1 MCILSLYGMG
11 QGHKLLSY
19 TTCPTYFTFNHAV
32 GIGLLASF
40 IMIQKQLLTINKTLL
55 YTAKAAAVFKT
66 AAKPSTLPFSNSQN
80 QKAGLKWTNNDLCI
94 D

>member
-1 MCILSLYGMG
+1 MG

-32 GIGLLASF
+32 GIVKIGLLTSYYHNS
-40 IMIQKQLLTINKTLL
+40 KQLLTINKTLL

-80 QKAGLKWTNNDLCI
+80 QKTGLKWTNNDLCI